1 MKKTIRLTESDLQNI
16 IKETLNHVLKE
27 SNNRLSKSFKSKED
41 MTQYRDL
48 YSPNDDEGPYLNNR
62 YTACD
67 DGYDYCGDDDYNEYV
82 NNYNR
87 GLKHRL
93 STKGG
98 QMSYDWE
105 QEFPS
110 DSQLSYRD
118 RKNQMEKDILRKNR
132 KDSTEWSNYD
142 LKLGKRDM
150 ERWLDGKYN
159 NDDLEFN
166 FY

>member
-1 MKKTIRLTESDLQNI
+1 
-16 IKETLNHVLKE
+16 
-27 SNNRLSKSFKSKED
+27 

-62 YTACD
+62 YTTCD

-82 NNYNR
+82 DNYNR

-110 DSQLSYRD
+110 DFQLSYRD
-118 RKNQMEKDILRKNR
+118 RKNQMEKDTQINKRKLEKEWTPNELKR
-132 KDSTEWSNYD
+132 GNKDMKRWINGTYD
-142 LKLGKRDM
+142 T
-150 ERWLDGKYN
+150 
-159 NDDLEFN
+159 DDLSFDL
-166 FY
+166 Y